1 MYIEE
6 IKLKNFRNYINQEIK
21 LKNGINLFYGNNA
34 QGKTIII
41 ESIFLCSMG
50 KSFRARK
57 DKELINFNNE
67 NNNNTS
73 IEIKY
78 FKKDRDGKIKYM
90 IGENKNIFINNVQ
103 IKKMSEILGNIN
115 IVLFS
120 PEDINIIKDGP
131 SNRRKFLNMM
141 ISQVRPN
148 YIYNYNLYLKT
159 LEQKNNY
166 LKNINNANK
175 NDNLLDIYDEKLA
188 EYGIII
194 NKYRDEFINKIKEK
208 IKEIHKNVTKEKE
221 EIKIKYISD
230 CFNKEDFLKQLKE
243 NRNQDIL
250 KGHTSVGIQ
259 RDDIYFFINGK
270 KIDIYGS
277 QGQQRTSILSLKL
290 AELEI
295 IKEEIGEN
303 PILLL
308 DDFMSELDS
317 ERRLNFLEN
326 IENTQIII
334 TCTDEINIENVEIN
348 KYEVKDGIVYE
359 KNI

>member
-1 MYIEE
+1 MYINE
-6 IKLKNFRNYINQEIK
+6 IKLNNFRNYSSQNIK
-21 LKNGINLFYGNNA
+21 LKDGINLFYGNNA
-34 QGKTIII
+34 QGKTNII

-50 KSFRARK
+50 KSFRARR
-57 DKELINFNNE
+57 DKELINFNN
-67 NNNNTS
+67 NDAS
-73 IEIKY
+73 VEINY
-78 FKKDRDGKIKYM
+78 LKKDRTGKIKYI
-90 IGENKNIFINNVQ
+90 IGEDKKIFINDIQ

-131 SNRRKFLNMM
+131 SNRRKFLNML
-141 ISQVRPN
+141 ISQLRPN
-148 YIYNYNLYLKT
+148 YIYTYNLYIKILD
-159 LEQKNNY
+159 QKNNY
-166 LKNINNANK
+166 LKKITIENK
-175 NDNLLDIYDEKLA
+175 NDDLLDIYDEKIA
-188 EYGIII
+188 EYGIIV
-194 NKYRDEFINKIKEK
+194 NKYRDEFVNKIKEK
-208 IKEIHKNVTKEKE
+208 IQEIHKKVTKEKE

-230 CFNKEDFLKQLKE
+230 CFEKEEFIKKLKE

-250 KGHTSVGIQ
+250 KGYTSIGIQ

-295 IKEEIGEN
+295 IKEEIGEY

-317 ERRLNFLEN
+317 ERRLNFLKN
-326 IENTQIII
+326 IEKTQIII
-334 TCTDEINIENVEIN
+334 TCTDDINLENVNIN
-348 KYEVKDGIVYE
+348 KYKVEEGKTIE

>member
-6 IKLKNFRNYINQEIK
+6 IKLENFRNYIKQEIK

-34 QGKTIII
+34 QGKTNII

-57 DKELINFNNE
+57 DKELINFNKKISN
-67 NNNNTS
+67 

-78 FKKDRDGKIKYM
+78 LKKDRDGKIKYI

-131 SNRRKFLNMM
+131 SNRRKFLNML
-141 ISQVRPN
+141 ISQIRPN

-159 LEQKNNY
+159 LEQRNIY
-166 LKNINNANK
+166 LKKITIETK
-175 NDNLLDIYDEKLA
+175 NDDLLDIYDEKLA
-188 EYGIII
+188 EYGNII
-194 NKYRDEFINKIKEK
+194 NKYRNEFINKIKEK
-208 IKEIHKNVTKEKE
+208 IEKIHKKVTTGKED
-221 EIKIKYISD
+221 IKIKYISD
-230 CFNKEDFLKQLKE
+230 CFDKEKFLKEIKN

-250 KGHTSVGIQ
+250 KGYTSIGIQ
-259 RDDIYFFINGK
+259 KDDIDFFINGK

-290 AELEI
+290 TELEI
-295 IKEEIGEN
+295 IKDEIGE
-303 PILLL
+303 
-308 DDFMSELDS
+308 
-317 ERRLNFLEN
+317 
-326 IENTQIII
+326 
-334 TCTDEINIENVEIN
+334 
-348 KYEVKDGIVYE
+348 
-359 KNI
+359 

>member
-1 MYIEE
+1 MFIEK
-6 IKLKNFRNYINQEIK
+6 IKLKNFRNYIEQEIK
-21 LKNGINLFYGNNA
+21 LNNGINLFYGNNA
-34 QGKTIII
+34 QGKTNII

-50 KSFRARK
+50 KSFRARR
-57 DKELINFNNE
+57 DKEIINFNKNE
-67 NNNNTS
+67 TQ

-78 FKKDRDGKIKYM
+78 TKKDREGKIKYI
-90 IGENKNIFINNVQ
+90 IGENKNIFINNIQ

-141 ISQVRPN
+141 ISQLRPN

-159 LEQKNNY
+159 LEQRNIY
-166 LKNINNANK
+166 LKNVNNENK
-175 NDNLLDIYDEKLA
+175 NNDLLDIYDEKLA
-188 EYGIII
+188 EYASII
-194 NKYRDEFINKIKEK
+194 NKYREEFINKIKEK
-208 IKEIHKNVTKEKE
+208 IETIHKKVTDNKET
-221 EIKIKYISD
+221 IKIKYISD
-230 CFNKEDFLKQLKE
+230 CFEKEKYINDLKN

-250 KGHTSVGIQ
+250 KGYTSLGIH

-270 KIDIYGS
+270 KIDTYGS

-290 AELEI
+290 TELEI
-295 IKEEIGEN
+295 IKDEIGEY

-308 DDFMSELDS
+308 DDFMSELDE
-317 ERRLNFLEN
+317 ERRLNFLKS

-334 TCTDEINIENVEIN
+334 TCTDDINIPNININ
-348 KYEVKDGIVYE
+348 KYKVEEGNVIE
-359 KNI
+359 KNN

>member
-1 MYIEE
+1 MYINE
-6 IKLKNFRNYINQEIK
+6 IKLNNFRNYSNENIK
-21 LKNGINLFYGNNA
+21 LKDGINLFYGNNA
-34 QGKTIII
+34 QGKTNII

-50 KSFRARK
+50 KSFRARR
-57 DKELINFNNE
+57 DKELINFNN
-67 NNNNTS
+67 NDAS
-73 IEIKY
+73 VEINY
-78 FKKDRDGKIKYM
+78 LKKDRTGKIKYI
-90 IGENKNIFINNVQ
+90 IGEDKKIFINDIQ

-141 ISQVRPN
+141 ISQLRPN
-148 YIYNYNLYLKT
+148 YIYTYNLYIKT

-166 LKNINNANK
+166 LKKITIENK
-175 NDNLLDIYDEKLA
+175 NDDLLDIYDEKIA
-188 EYGIII
+188 EYGIIV
-194 NKYRDEFINKIKEK
+194 NKYRDEFVNKIKEK

-230 CFNKEDFLKQLKE
+230 CFEKEEFIKKLKE
-243 NRNQDIL
+243 NRSQDIL
-250 KGHTSVGIQ
+250 KGYTSIGIQ

-295 IKEEIGEN
+295 IKEEIGEY

-317 ERRLNFLEN
+317 QRRLNFLKN

-334 TCTDEINIENVEIN
+334 TCTDDINLENVNIN
-348 KYEVKDGIVYE
+348 KYKVEEGNVIQ

>member
-1 MYIEE
+1 MYIDE
-6 IKLKNFRNYINQEIK
+6 IKLKNFRNYNNQEIK

-34 QGKTIII
+34 QGKTNII

-57 DKELINFNNE
+57 DKELIKFEE
-67 NNNNTS
+67 NNSS

-78 FKKDRDGKIKYM
+78 NKKDRDGNIKYI
-90 IGENKNIFINNVQ
+90 IGEEKKIFINNIQ

-141 ISQVRPN
+141 ISQLRPN
-148 YIYNYNLYLKT
+148 YIYTYNLYLKT
-159 LEQKNNY
+159 LEQRNNY
-166 LKNINNANK
+166 LKNINLENK
-175 NDNLLDIYDEKLA
+175 NDDLLDIYDEKLA
-188 EYGIII
+188 EYGVII

-208 IKEIHKNVTKEKE
+208 IEEIHKKVTKEKE
-221 EIKIKYISD
+221 IIKLKYISD
-230 CFNKEDFLKQLKE
+230 CFDKEKFLKDLKI
-243 NRNQDIL
+243 NRIQDIE
-250 KGHTSVGIQ
+250 KGHTSLGIQ
-259 RDDIYFFINGK
+259 RDDIYFFINTK
-270 KIDIYGS
+270 KIDVYGS
-277 QGQQRTSILSLKL
+277 QGQQRTGILSLKI

-295 IKEEIGEN
+295 IKDEIGEY

-308 DDFMSELDS
+308 DDFMSELDE
-317 ERRLNFLEN
+317 ERRLNFLKN

-334 TCTDEINIENVEIN
+334 TCTDDINIENVEIN
-348 KYEVKDGIVYE
+348 KYEVNEGKVYE
-359 KNI
+359 KNN

>member
-1 MYIEE
+1 MYINE
-6 IKLKNFRNYINQEIK
+6 IKLKNFRNYNNQEIK

-34 QGKTIII
+34 QGKTNII

-50 KSFRARK
+50 KSFRARR
-57 DKELINFNNE
+57 DKELIKFEE
-67 NNNNTS
+67 NNSN

-78 FKKDRDGKIKYM
+78 TKKDREGNIKYI
-90 IGENKNIFINNVQ
+90 IGEDKNILINNVQ

-141 ISQVRPN
+141 ISQLRPN
-148 YIYNYNLYLKT
+148 YIYTYNLYLKT
-159 LEQKNNY
+159 LEQRNNY
-166 LKNINNANK
+166 LKNINLENK
-175 NDNLLDIYDEKLA
+175 NDDLLDIYDEKLA
-188 EYGIII
+188 EYGTII

-208 IKEIHKNVTKEKE
+208 IEEIHKKVTKQKE
-221 EIKIKYISD
+221 TLKLKYISD
-230 CFNKEDFLKQLKE
+230 CFEKEKFLKDLRL
-243 NRNQDIL
+243 NRRQDIE
-250 KGHTSVGIQ
+250 KGHTTLGIQ
-259 RDDIYFFINGK
+259 RDDIYFFINTK
-270 KIDIYGS
+270 KIDVYGS

-295 IKEEIGEN
+295 IKDEIGEY

-308 DDFMSELDS
+308 DDFMSELDE
-317 ERRLNFLEN
+317 ERRLNFLKN

-334 TCTDEINIENVEIN
+334 TCTDDININNVEIN
-348 KYEVKDGIVYE
+348 KYEVKEGIVYE

>member
-6 IKLKNFRNYINQEIK
+6 IKLNNFRNYNNQEIK
-21 LKNGINLFYGNNA
+21 LKNGINIFYGNNA
-34 QGKTIII
+34 QGKTNIV

-50 KSFRARK
+50 KSFRARR
-57 DKELINFNNE
+57 DKELINFNN
-67 NNNNTS
+67 NDAS
-73 IEIKY
+73 VEIKY
-78 FKKDRDGKIKYM
+78 LKKDRDGKIKYI
-90 IGENKNIFINNVQ
+90 IGENKNIFINNIQ

-148 YIYNYNLYLKT
+148 YIYTYNLYLKT

-166 LKNINNANK
+166 LKNINIENK
-175 NDNLLDIYDEKLA
+175 NDDLLDIYDEKLA
-188 EYGIII
+188 EYGIIV
-194 NKYRDEFINKIKEK
+194 NKYRNEFINKIKEK
-208 IKEIHKNVTKEKE
+208 IKEIHKKVTKEKE

-230 CFNKEDFLKQLKE
+230 CFNKEEFLEKLKE

-250 KGHTSVGIQ
+250 KGHTSIGIQ
-259 RDDIYFFINGK
+259 RDDIYFFINSK

-317 ERRLNFLEN
+317 ERRLNFLKN

-334 TCTDEINIENVEIN
+334 TCTEDIDIENVNIN
-348 KYEVKDGIVYE
+348 KYKVEEGNVIQ

>member
-6 IKLKNFRNYINQEIK
+6 IKLNNFRNYEKQEIK

-34 QGKTIII
+34 QGKTNII

-57 DKELINFNNE
+57 DKELINFNN
-67 NNNNTS
+67 S
-73 IEIKY
+73 DACVEIKY
-78 FKKDRDGKIKYM
+78 LKKDRDGKIKYI

-148 YIYNYNLYLKT
+148 YIYTYNLYLKT

-166 LKNINNANK
+166 LKNINIENK
-175 NDNLLDIYDEKLA
+175 NDDLLDIYDEKIA

-208 IKEIHKNVTKEKE
+208 IKEIHKKVTKEKE

-230 CFNKEDFLKQLKE
+230 CFDKNEFLKKLKE
-243 NRNQDIL
+243 NRKQDIL
-250 KGHTSVGIQ
+250 KGHTGVGIQ

-270 KIDIYGS
+270 KIDVYGS

-317 ERRLNFLEN
+317 ERRLNFLKN

-334 TCTDEINIENVEIN
+334 TCTDDINIENININ
-348 KYEVKDGIVYE
+348 KHKVEEGKVIQ

>member
-1 MYIEE
+1 MYINE
-6 IKLKNFRNYINQEIK
+6 IKLNNFRNYNNQEIK
-21 LKNGINLFYGNNA
+21 LEDGINLFYGNNA
-34 QGKTIII
+34 QGKTNII

-57 DKELINFNNE
+57 EKELINFNN
-67 NNNNTS
+67 NDS
-73 IEIKY
+73 SVEINY
-78 FKKDRDGKIKYM
+78 LKKDREGKIKYI
-90 IGENKNIFINNVQ
+90 IGDNKKIFINNIP
-103 IKKMSEILGNIN
+103 IKKMSELLGNIN

-141 ISQVRPN
+141 ISQLRPN
-148 YIYNYNLYLKT
+148 YIYTYNLYIKT

-166 LKNINNANK
+166 LKNITVENK
-175 NDNLLDIYDEKLA
+175 NDDLLDIYDEKIA
-188 EYGIII
+188 DYGITI
-194 NKYRDEFINKIKEK
+194 NKYRNEFIEKIKEK
-208 IKEIHKNVTKEKE
+208 IKKIHKKVTKEKE
-221 EIKIKYISD
+221 ELKIKYISD
-230 CFNKEDFLKQLKE
+230 CFKKEDFIKKLQE

-250 KGHTSVGIQ
+250 KGYTSFGIQ

-270 KIDIYGS
+270 KIDVYGS

-295 IKEEIGEN
+295 IKEEIGEY

-317 ERRLNFLEN
+317 ERRLNFLKN

-334 TCTDEINIENVEIN
+334 TCTDDINLENVNIN
-348 KYEVKDGIVYE
+348 KYKVEEGKVLQ

>member
-1 MYIEE
+1 MYINE
-6 IKLKNFRNYINQEIK
+6 IKLNNFRNYSNQNIK
-21 LKNGINLFYGNNA
+21 LKEGINLFYGNNA
-34 QGKTIII
+34 QGKTNII

-50 KSFRARK
+50 KSFRARR
-57 DKELINFNNE
+57 DKELINFNN
-67 NNNNTS
+67 NDAS
-73 IEIKY
+73 VEINY
-78 FKKDRDGKIKYM
+78 LKKDRTGKIKYI
-90 IGENKNIFINNVQ
+90 IGEDKKIFINDIQ

-141 ISQVRPN
+141 ISQLRPN
-148 YIYNYNLYLKT
+148 YIYTYNLYIKT

-166 LKNINNANK
+166 LKKITIENK
-175 NDNLLDIYDEKLA
+175 NDDLLDIYDEKIA
-188 EYGIII
+188 EYGIIV
-194 NKYRDEFINKIKEK
+194 NKYRDEFVNKIKEK

-230 CFNKEDFLKQLKE
+230 CFEKEEFIKKLKE

-250 KGHTSVGIQ
+250 KGYTSVGIQ

-295 IKEEIGEN
+295 IKEEIGEY

-317 ERRLNFLEN
+317 QRRLNFLRN

-334 TCTDEINIENVEIN
+334 TCTDDINLENVNIN
-348 KYEVKDGIVYE
+348 KYKVEEGNVIG